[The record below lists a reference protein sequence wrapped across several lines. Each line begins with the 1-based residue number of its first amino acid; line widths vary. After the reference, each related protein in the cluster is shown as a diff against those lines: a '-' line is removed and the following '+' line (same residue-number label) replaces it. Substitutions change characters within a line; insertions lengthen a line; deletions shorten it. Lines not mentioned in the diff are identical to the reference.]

1 MTYSLTE
8 CRDRAGPGDGRARR
22 AEVREWTHSKRGVPN
37 AASLGM
43 MRLAMLTGTAAVLVV
58 ENVQR
63 AADYYCAQTDQ
74 VYGLREFSVQAPTG
88 TSSRS
93 ASG

>member
-1 MTYSLTE
+1 
-8 CRDRAGPGDGRARR
+8 
-22 AEVREWTHSKRGVPN
+22 
-37 AASLGM
+37 M

-63 AADYYCAQTDQ
+63 AADYYRAPTDQ